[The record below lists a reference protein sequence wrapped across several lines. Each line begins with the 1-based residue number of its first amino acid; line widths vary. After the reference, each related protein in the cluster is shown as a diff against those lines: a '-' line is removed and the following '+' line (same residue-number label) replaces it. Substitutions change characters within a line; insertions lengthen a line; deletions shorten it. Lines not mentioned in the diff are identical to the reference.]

1 MTTTPLEK
9 AVDDFVHGL
18 SLQRLREYA
27 FNHILDEYRY
37 NTISNDKLLNDFING
52 KYSKLSGQYK
62 IDILRFHNQ
71 PLEGEIGQILY
82 KDPHRKQELEEMLG
96 MQLDEE
102 TELLSIINI
111 EEETFKIKNYV

>member
-37 NTISNDKLLNDFING
+37 NTISNDKLLNDFIKG
-52 KYSKLSGQYK
+52 K
-62 IDILRFHNQ
+62 
-71 PLEGEIGQILY
+71 
-82 KDPHRKQELEEMLG
+82 
-96 MQLDEE
+96 
-102 TELLSIINI
+102 
-111 EEETFKIKNYV
+111 